1 MTDTVIVSLLSLAGT
16 LFGTLGG
23 ILASGKLTNYRIA
36 QLEQKVEKH
45 NQLVERTYCLE
56 QAQQLTEERLRVA
69 NHRISDL
76 ERKEEQI

>member
-16 LFGTLGG
+16 LCGTLGG

-45 NQLVERTYCLE
+45 NQLV
-56 QAQQLTEERLRVA
+56 
-69 NHRISDL
+69 
-76 ERKEEQI
+76 